1 MNLLDIIICVFM
13 ALLIIQALYRG
24 FFREVGS
31 LGGVILGI
39 SFANFFQ
46 PQVAGLLRPFLPPGI
61 FLTVIGFVLV
71 FLVVLVL
78 CNLIGRGLDRLFGK
92 ALTGWANKIP
102 AAGLAALKGFIL
114 IYFGIVLLIF
124 FVPSKAPMITKSR
137 LAPLIISSYQ
147 SVVGAI
153 FSESHHRERKTLE
166 K

>member
-13 ALLIIQALYRG
+13 ALLIIQGLHRG

-39 SFANFFQ
+39 SLANLFQ
-46 PQVAGLLRPFLPPGI
+46 PQVTALFRSFLPPGI

-78 CNLIGRGLDRLFGK
+78 CNLMGRGLDRLFGK
-92 ALTGWANKIP
+92 ALPGWVNKAP
-102 AAGLAALKGFIL
+102 AAGLAGLKGFIL

-137 LAPLIISSYQ
+137 LAPIIVSSYQ
-147 SVVGAI
+147 SVAGAI
-153 FSESHHRERKTLE
+153 FSESHHRGK
-166 K
+166 KVP